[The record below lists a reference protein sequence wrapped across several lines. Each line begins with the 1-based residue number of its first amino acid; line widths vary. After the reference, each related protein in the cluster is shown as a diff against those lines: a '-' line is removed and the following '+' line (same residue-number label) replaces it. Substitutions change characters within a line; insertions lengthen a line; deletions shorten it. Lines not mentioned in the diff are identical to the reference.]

1 MDDGIIRAFKLKY
14 PKLPSRSV
22 LSRVDGN
29 KRACD
34 IINKINILKVI
45 GWVKSVWRRVT
56 SDTIKHCFEKCGL
69 PTDDYVAT
77 TQDSDDEFEI
87 LLNEI
92 PENCSIEECVEVDN
106 NLATSEEVDVSKI
119 EWREKLRN
127 EYIEEVLKV
136 ETASSDAENELYV
149 LVMSRRRFTANPHSI
164 IS

>member
-1 MDDGIIRAFKLKY
+1 ML
-14 PKLPSRSV
+14 SRFV

-34 IINKINILKVI
+34 IINKINIWKVI

-69 PTDDYVAT
+69 PTDDYVVT
-77 TQDSDDEFEI
+77 TQDSDQEFEI
-87 LLNEI
+87 LLSEI
-92 PENCSIEECVEVDN
+92 PKNCSIEECLEVDN

-119 EWREKLRN
+119 EWREKLSN

-136 ETASSDAENELYV
+136 ETGNSDVEDED
-149 LVMSRRRFTANPHSI
+149 
-164 IS
+164 

>member
-14 PKLPSRSV
+14 RKLPSRSV

-34 IINKINILKVI
+34 IINEINILKVI
-45 GWVKSVWRRVT
+45 GWVKSAWRGVT
-56 SDTIKHCFEKCGL
+56 SDTIIHCLEKCGL

-77 TQDSDDEFEI
+77 AQDSDEEFEI